1 MLLAF
6 MLFALA
12 LAACGSDQEAAETE
26 VVNPTEVAEAP
37 TEEPAA
43 VEEPTEAQATDVP
56 ATEASPAEAP
66 TAEATTEAPATE
78 APDEPVLMTGDCG
91 NAFYPVV
98 EGRVLTYNSTIAG
111 LGESTYSTTF
121 SDVSESSFTVTT
133 DVGEGEAIAVN
144 WTCTAEGMLSP
155 EFSQLPGAGEGFSI
169 EFVEAEGVSIPSE
182 DLFQPGG
189 SWTTH
194 YVANATMA
202 DTGAGE
208 MTMVQ
213 TMDMTNTVTGIE
225 AVSVPAGDYPEAVRV
240 ETTGTIGIAMSIG
253 DTAQPATSVSMSYVT
268 WYVEGIGMVR
278 QDLSSLLGEAGVGDS
293 VTELVSVE

>member
-1 MLLAF
+1 MSKFVLILASLLLAI
-6 MLFALA
+6 A
-12 LAACGSDQEAAETE
+12 LAACGGDEAPEGAATVVVAPTEAAE
-26 VVNPTEVAEAP
+26 AP
-37 TEEPAA
+37 A
-43 VEEPTEAQATDVP
+43 EEPTEVP
-56 ATEASPAEAP
+56 ATEASPTEAP
-66 TAEATTEAPATE
+66 TAEAATEEPATA

-111 LGESTYSTTF
+111 LGESTFSTTF

-133 DVGEGEAIAVN
+133 DVGDEEAISVT
-144 WTCTAEGMLSP
+144 WICTGEGMLSP

-169 EFVEAEGVSIPSE
+169 EFVEAEGVTIPSE
-182 DLFQPGG
+182 DLFQPGE
-189 SWTTH
+189 SWSTH

-225 AVSVPAGDYPEAVRV
+225 TVSVPAGDYPEAVRV

-253 DTAQPATSVSMSYVT
+253 DTAQPATSVPMSYIT

-278 QDLSSLLGEAGVGDS
+278 QDLSSLLGEGGVGDS